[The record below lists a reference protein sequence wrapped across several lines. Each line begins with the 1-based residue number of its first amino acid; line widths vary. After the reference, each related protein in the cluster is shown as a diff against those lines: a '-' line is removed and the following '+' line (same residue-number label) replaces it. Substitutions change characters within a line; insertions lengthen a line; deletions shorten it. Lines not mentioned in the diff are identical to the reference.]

1 MNSTGL
7 YENQNDFIMLPKV
20 DFCFK
25 EIMQNEKVR
34 QGLISALLD
43 VSPEEISKKTLL
55 HKVLRKEFKKD
66 KYGILD
72 VRVRLIDGT
81 QMDMEMQVEPFTYWA
96 NRILFYW
103 SKMYIDQIESG
114 KGYDELQKCVHVSIL
129 AYDHFKDDENCYHK
143 IGLRDMSTGEQYS
156 DLLELHFLEITK
168 VPSVMANEKPIIQWI
183 RFLGGSNREELKAM
197 SERNEYIQCAYEEL
211 ERMSLDKQKRLEYET
226 RQKNIRDYNSQMKSA
241 RIQGEEIGE
250 KRGMKKGRQQTEEQI
265 LALGKALQMTGRSEE
280 AIKAMTDEEY
290 LKKLLKEFGVL

>member
-1 MNSTGL
+1 MNTIGL
-7 YENQNDFIMLPKV
+7 YENQNNFIMLPKV

-25 EIMQNEKVR
+25 EMMQNEKVR
-34 QGLISALLD
+34 QGLIAALLD
-43 VSPEEISKKTLL
+43 VSPEKISKTTLL
-55 HKVLRKEFKKD
+55 PTVLRKEFKED

-72 VRVRLIDGT
+72 VRVKLVDGT
-81 QMDMEMQVEPFTYWA
+81 QMDLEMQVEPFTYWA

-114 KGYDELQKCVHVSIL
+114 KGYNELQKCVHVSIL

-143 IGLRDMSTGEQYS
+143 IGLRDMVTGEQYS

-168 VPSVMANEKPIIQWI
+168 VPPVMADEKPIVQWI

-241 RIQGEEIGE
+241 RIQGEEIG
-250 KRGMKKGRQQTEEQI
+250 MQKGKQQGKQQAEEQI
-265 LALGKALQMTGRSEE
+265 LALGKALQRAGRSEE

-290 LKKLLKEFGVL
+290 LKELLKEFGI